1 MTDIKWEGEPLTISN
16 SEIQVWKECRR
27 RWYLTYYRELGLKA
41 AEMVGPRR
49 LGTKVH
55 LALEVAYRDEGNPIT
70 VLAEL
75 YTEDEE
81 RCQTEEQI
89 IALRKEHDL
98 ANAMVTG
105 YLEWAAETGAD
116 DGLELE
122 SAEVVTEVE
131 SGVPGVRLRGKLDQ
145 RWSRKVDGARLFRDF
160 KTVQELT
167 TPAKLLPMDEQM
179 KFYHLLEYLQSLQE
193 SGREPMWRTDGAL
206 YTMLRKVKRT
216 ANAKPP
222 FYGQVEVHHN
232 MTELRT
238 FMMRVRKVIEEIVTS
253 RQQMEAMEAAYEAGD
268 KSQPHPH
275 HYVFPPRPSRDC
287 TWKCD
292 FFAVCSMMDDGSNYE
307 GLLAEYYTHI
317 DPHERYNV
325 VAEKEGSE

>member
-1 MTDIKWEGEPLTISN
+1 MTDIKWEGETLTVSN
-16 SEIQVWKECRR
+16 SEIQTWKECRR
-27 RWYLTYYRELGLKA
+27 RWYLVYYLELGLKQ
-41 AEMVGPRR
+41 AETVGPRR

-55 LALEVAYRDEGNPIT
+55 LALEVAYREDGNALTI
-70 VLAEL
+70 LAEL
-75 YTEDEE
+75 YTEDEA
-81 RCQTEEQI
+81 RCATEDEI

-98 ANAMVTG
+98 ANAMVQG
-105 YLEWAAETGAD
+105 YLEWAAENGID

-122 SAEVVTEVE
+122 GAEEVVEVE
-131 SGVPGVRLRGKLDQ
+131 SGVPGVKLRGKLDQ
-145 RWSRKVDGARLFRDF
+145 RWSRKTDGARLFRDF
-160 KTVQELT
+160 KTVQELS

-179 KFYHLLEYLQSLQE
+179 KFYHLLEYLQSLEQ

-238 FMMRVRKVIEEIVTS
+238 MAMRVRKVVEEIVTS
-253 RQQMEAMEAAYEAGD
+253 RQQMDAMQKAYEAGD

-275 HYVFPPRPSRDC
+275 HYIFPPRPSRDC

-292 FFAVCSMMDDGSNYE
+292 FFAVCPMMDDGSNVD

-317 DPHERYNV
+317 DPHERYNS
-325 VAEKEGSE
+325 VAEKEGD